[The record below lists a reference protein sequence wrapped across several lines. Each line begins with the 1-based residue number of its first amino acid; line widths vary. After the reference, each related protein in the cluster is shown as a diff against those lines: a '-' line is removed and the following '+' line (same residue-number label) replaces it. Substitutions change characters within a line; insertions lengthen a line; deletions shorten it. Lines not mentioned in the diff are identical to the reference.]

1 MRNTREGL
9 GSRENTKQTEIL
21 KHTFVF
27 NLWPIKW
34 HLCVCSKTTI
44 VTLSLDCNLIVLN
57 VKQWFLQLNTT
68 LKQVLWWCDL
78 SQLIHSELLGM
89 KADGNPSLN
98 SFLFFTRSSPAVFNS
113 CMLFSLSPSL
123 FSLSLLPPLKSLGVL
138 WFSKGQ
144 KRAALLSYRKAGR
157 GTTVCYHLSLLLCQ
171 HNWCDCTH
179 TSSSHPLSLVHCS
192 LLLTRSTKC
201 GCANAHTQGSAHA
214 HIHTYRNMCT
224 TTVGPLLSDNH
235 FTETNQAALLLK
247 AHPFLT
253 LHITEDPF
261 WSDPKPTGVVWL
273 RERAVSCGES
283 QLQVQGHT
291 ESGKRQPKVI
301 QDEKLAFQMTAK
313 DQTTLR
319 SSRCVSVALLIQP
332 QFPVLLA
339 QREPSQEFPDL
350 EGKLRWRRMIQNW
363 TPGLSLSLTQPA
375 PQTSVSLSS
384 QTGR

>member
-44 VTLSLDCNLIVLN
+44 VTLSLDCNLIILN

-113 CMLFSLSPSL
+113 CMLFSLSPSVL
-123 FSLSLLPPLKSLGVL
+123 PVSVAPFEVFGSPVVFKGSEKGSPTVLSKGRPWDNRMLPPVL
-138 WFSKGQ
+138 T
-144 KRAALLSYRKAGR
+144 A
-157 GTTVCYHLSLLLCQ
+157 LCQ